1 MSFMLSVFTH
11 IPNPNN
17 FEMIACSYRDSFG
30 GCGIT
35 AAFPTSLPH
44 PGGRWTHRASF
55 LHDGGEEKAGGTPGK
70 VLEQSCALHGV
81 SRGLWATGEKD
92 EGCVRTEAKRH
103 ASALLLPLGPSAL
116 ELLQDSFPSRD
127 GEISAQ
133 EAWEWVGT
141 REQHREKGN
150 GN

>member
-1 MSFMLSVFTH
+1 MLSVFTH

-17 FEMIACSYRDSFG
+17 FEMITCSYRDSLG

-44 PGGRWTHRASF
+44 PDGRWTDRASF

-92 EGCVRTEAKRH
+92 EGCVRTEMPQLCCCLR
-103 ASALLLPLGPSAL
+103 GPSAL
-116 ELLQDSFPSRD
+116 ELLQASFPSRD

-141 REQHREKGN
+141 REQQREKGN